1 MESLILQFQ
10 KTTIKTSEERLKE
23 WTQKDIKHIKSR
35 RNRKRL
41 KKQIKRNIRSIKIQI
56 QKEIEKE
63 KQDLEKNNINI
74 LISSLRDI
82 GF

>member
-41 KKQIKRNIRSIKIQI
+41 KKQIKRNIISIKKQI

>member
-1 MESLILQFQ
+1 MESLLFQFQ
-10 KTTIKTSEERLKE
+10 KTTLKTSEERLKE
-23 WTQKDIKHIKSR
+23 WKQKDIKHIRSR
-35 RNRKRL
+35 KDRKRL
-41 KKQIKRNIRSIKIQI
+41 KKQIKRNIISIKKQI

>member
-10 KTTIKTSEERLKE
+10 KTTLKTSEERLKE
-23 WTQKDIKHIKSR
+23 WTHKDIKHIKSR

>member
-1 MESLILQFQ
+1 MESLLFQFQ
-10 KTTIKTSEERLKE
+10 KTTLKTSEERLKE
-23 WTQKDIKHIKSR
+23 WKQKDIKHIRSR
-35 RNRKRL
+35 KDRKRL
-41 KKQIKRNIRSIKIQI
+41 KKQIKRNIISIKKKI